1 MESMTDHNLWV
12 FCSIEVQERTWFGQE
27 VIALFINDVTE
38 KTQEKIDGIQNN
50 ERHEQRRHAESFK
63 ATVSHEL
70 RTPVKMCISFLQDLI
85 KTLKRIFDG
94 DKSMDQ
100 TFWVLEMILSQLTL
114 IECFVEDILNYNM
127 LQEGAFKLKDVNFDP
142 VQVLDFIKSTFA

>member
-1 MESMTDHNLWV
+1 
-12 FCSIEVQERTWFGQE
+12 
-27 VIALFINDVTE
+27 
-38 KTQEKIDGIQNN
+38 
-50 ERHEQRRHAESFK
+50 
-63 ATVSHEL
+63 
-70 RTPVKMCISFLQDLI
+70 MCISFLQDLI

>member
-1 MESMTDHNLWV
+1 M
-12 FCSIEVQERTWFGQE
+12 
-27 VIALFINDVTE
+27 
-38 KTQEKIDGIQNN
+38 
-50 ERHEQRRHAESFK
+50 
-63 ATVSHEL
+63 SHEL

-85 KTLKRIFDG
+85 KTLKLIFDG